1 MPDKLIEEM
10 GLTRQMAVAAS
21 ESFRIGKMNA
31 ELIRNTNLPQNIR
44 LLLTPVPAGSGNEG
58 KAVDPLYRPE
68 VPAGRK
74 PEGDH

>member
-1 MPDKLIEEM
+1 MLFASENSMPDKLIEEM

-58 KAVDPLYRPE
+58 SAAGEDVD
-68 VPAGRK
+68 
-74 PEGDH
+74 